1 MLQRSA
7 DLLGCCCC
15 FFFFF
20 FFPDLS
26 FWFAMIWVG
35 LLVEEEG
42 GCDFGG
48 RAGCCDLWFTE

>member
-7 DLLGCCCC
+7 DLLG
-15 FFFFF
+15 FFF